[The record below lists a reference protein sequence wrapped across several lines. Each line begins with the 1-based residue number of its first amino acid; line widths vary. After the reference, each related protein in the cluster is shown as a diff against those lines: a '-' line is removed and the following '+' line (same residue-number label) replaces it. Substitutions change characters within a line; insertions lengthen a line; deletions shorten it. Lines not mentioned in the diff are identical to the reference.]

1 MVTIIVKMKVRP
13 EKHKEL
19 FQTVFSIAQHV
30 RKENGCLNL
39 GFYLNAEN
47 ENDFLMVEEWAS
59 QKDWDD
65 HQQSD
70 IFTVLRGAGSLMRRP
85 PEILVHTVSR
95 PTELEHWSPKSNG
108 RE

>member
-1 MVTIIVKMKVRP
+1 MENSANPVVTVIVKMKVRP

-19 FQTVFSIAQHV
+19 FQTVFSISQHV

-47 ENDFLMVEEWAS
+47 ENDFLVIEEWAS

-65 HQQSD
+65 HRQSNA
-70 IFTVLRGAGSLMRRP
+70 TAAGNCVYHRFKR
-85 PEILVHTVSR
+85 V
-95 PTELEHWSPKSNG
+95 
-108 RE
+108 